1 MNLMKTKPNMQTP
14 SNGSS
19 EMSIDITMA
28 DTVDRM
34 SISNLLNPS
43 ATDEDKQT
51 TKSEDDATPKLTSSS
66 KLTQVWLP
74 PMIAEPIENVQFQLP
89 YRLRVSEGHRAK
101 LAQRKR
107 SRTLSPPQLPVP
119 RLSPRLSSP
128 VPYRRNSN
136 LGWNLGQYRI
146 SENGPLYS
154 SSIDIYNPS
163 THFDTLDEPPR
174 AKSKTRP
181 HFSNKAYT
189 REQVDFCRYM
199 KLDCEMSF
207 EEVKMLFRERFPEVL
222 RDSNQCFSSRYYRD
236 NVVPRLDKNGG
247 LMFDDKGKLLLE
259 AVKVRDR
266 NTPEGKAKCVP
277 CTLIDRSPWRA
288 LTYDWVSKEHKALAR
303 SILDGNDPTDPQGS
317 KSSSAP
323 HIDLTNLLTEKAE
336 WRRILREAEDHM

>member
-1 MNLMKTKPNMQTP
+1 MT
-14 SNGSS
+14 
-19 EMSIDITMA
+19 
-28 DTVDRM
+28 DTLDPM

-43 ATDEDKQT
+43 AMDEDTQT
-51 TKSEDDATPKLTSSS
+51 VKSGDKRPSLTDSF
-66 KLTQVWLP
+66 KPTQVWLP

-89 YRLRVSEGHRAK
+89 YRLQVSQEHRAK
-101 LAQRKR
+101 SAYRKR
-107 SRTLSPPQLPVP
+107 SRTSSPPQLPIP
-119 RLSPRLSSP
+119 RMSPP
-128 VPYRRNSN
+128 VQHRHRSN
-136 LGWNLGQYRI
+136 LGWNMGRYRI
-146 SENGPLYS
+146 CENGPLFPS
-154 SSIDIYNPS
+154 RIDVYNPS
-163 THFDTLDEPPR
+163 THFDTPDEPPR

-207 EEVKMLFRERFPEVL
+207 DEVKMLFRERFPEVL

-236 NVVPRLDKNGG
+236 NVVPRLDKNGC

-277 CTLIDRSPWRA
+277 FTLIDRSPWRA
-288 LTYDWVSKEHKALAR
+288 LTYDWVSKEHKAIAR
-303 SILDGNDPTDPQGS
+303 LILDGTDPTDPQGS
-317 KSSSAP
+317 KLGSIP
-323 HIDLTNLLTEKAE
+323 HIELTNSAAEKAE